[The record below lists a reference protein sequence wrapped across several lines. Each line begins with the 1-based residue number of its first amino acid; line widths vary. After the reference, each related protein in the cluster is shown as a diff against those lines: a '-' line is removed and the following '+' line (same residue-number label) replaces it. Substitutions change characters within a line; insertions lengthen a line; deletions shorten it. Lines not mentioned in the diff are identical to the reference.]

1 MSEDDRAEEL
11 PDLHRA
17 AGNGDVAKLKSLLTS
32 APSSSSSSF
41 INTQAGSKKNTP
53 LHISILFRNKEIT
66 RLLIDSGACVTHL
79 NADSAMPISYCND
92 RDIFATILSFVLN
105 YRKNSDNNKNMENI
119 WGVVDYKGRNILHY
133 AASIHGCDRADL
145 ISDLIFTTNS
155 GDDLIRKD
163 EDGAT
168 FLDIAAREGNT
179 AVLEALKKNMDS
191 NIHNVNADT
200 RKTLI
205 NGHQVGVTAL
215 MHNHRE
221 FFDELLGLG
230 KVKITLE
237 NIWLNLQEV
246 VGSSVADRAAENSN
260 SNVSSRGSGSGSAAH
275 YPTIKELKKIGE
287 SLPTYVAL
295 YAEKDEVF
303 RFLLEREV
311 VTETQWD
318 DEKKRTCL
326 HWAVVHK
333 RADIVQKL
341 ICGVKFEHLRPNP
354 SIQDADGKTAL
365 HIAFEE
371 KNHEVMEI
379 MKGRASFKEY
389 EDKLFRDREV
399 YMQALNAVLVGSAL
413 IGSVT
418 FAGWLQLP
426 SDTFEVIEMKT
437 FWGSNSVSFY
447 SAVASMC
454 VAIAAA
460 LPAPTKYVGAIVKQ
474 LGLALVMAAM
484 LLAVSLTQV
493 TMAFA
498 GAGFAASLTIPS
510 IHQKKYYHSIMVVT
524 TAVAACVC
532 AITLLRFL
540 VQLFKCALL
549 PRCCGHTLPLLLHSA
564 ISGSSSR
571 HQVSARPSWGKF
583 SIRIPSCHPHTAPA
597 F

>member
-1 MSEDDRAEEL
+1 
-11 PDLHRA
+11 
-17 AGNGDVAKLKSLLTS
+17 
-32 APSSSSSSF
+32 
-41 INTQAGSKKNTP
+41 
-53 LHISILFRNKEIT
+53 
-66 RLLIDSGACVTHL
+66 
-79 NADSAMPISYCND
+79 
-92 RDIFATILSFVLN
+92 
-105 YRKNSDNNKNMENI
+105 
-119 WGVVDYKGRNILHY
+119 
-133 AASIHGCDRADL
+133 
-145 ISDLIFTTNS
+145 
-155 GDDLIRKD
+155 
-163 EDGAT
+163 
-168 FLDIAAREGNT
+168 
-179 AVLEALKKNMDS
+179 
-191 NIHNVNADT
+191 
-200 RKTLI
+200 
-205 NGHQVGVTAL
+205 
-215 MHNHRE
+215 
-221 FFDELLGLG
+221 
-230 KVKITLE
+230 
-237 NIWLNLQEV
+237 
-246 VGSSVADRAAENSN
+246 
-260 SNVSSRGSGSGSAAH
+260 
-275 YPTIKELKKIGE
+275 
-287 SLPTYVAL
+287 
-295 YAEKDEVF
+295 
-303 RFLLEREV
+303 
-311 VTETQWD
+311 
-318 DEKKRTCL
+318 
-326 HWAVVHK
+326 
-333 RADIVQKL
+333 
-341 ICGVKFEHLRPNP
+341 
-354 SIQDADGKTAL
+354 
-365 HIAFEE
+365 
-371 KNHEVMEI
+371 
-379 MKGRASFKEY
+379 
-389 EDKLFRDREV
+389 
-399 YMQALNAVLVGSAL
+399 MQALNAVLVGSAL

-571 HQVSARPSWGKF
+571 RQVSARPSWGKF